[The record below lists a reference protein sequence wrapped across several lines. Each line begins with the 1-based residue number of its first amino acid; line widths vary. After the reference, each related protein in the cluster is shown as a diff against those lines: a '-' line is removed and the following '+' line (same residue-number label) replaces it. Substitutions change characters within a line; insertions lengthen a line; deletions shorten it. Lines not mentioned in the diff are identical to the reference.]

1 MGDRL
6 SLNLESSLEALGQ
19 IERAVADFG
28 AEHEWPDDLLFHVQL
43 TLDELATN
51 VINHGYGATG
61 HSFQITVKSNP
72 EAVQIELVDEARPFD
87 PLQNAPQPAIDAGV
101 HERKVGGLGVYIVK
115 ELMDELEYRREN
127 GKNCLTLVKKR

>member
-1 MGDRL
+1 MADNL
-6 SLNLESSLEALGQ
+6 SLKLESSLEALGQ
-19 IERAVADFG
+19 IERAVEEFG
-28 AEHEWPDDLLFHVQL
+28 AEHEWPAELLFHVQL

-51 VINHGYGATG
+51 VINHGYGESG
-61 HSFQITVKSNP
+61 YSFQITVKSKP

-87 PLQNAPQPAIDAGV
+87 PLKNAPHPAIDAGV
-101 HERKVGGLGVYIVK
+101 QERKVGGLGVYIVK

>member
-1 MGDRL
+1 MADNL
-6 SLNLESSLEALGQ
+6 SLKLESSLEALGQ
-19 IERAVADFG
+19 IERAVEEFG
-28 AEHEWPDDLLFHVQL
+28 AELLFHVQL

-51 VINHGYGATG
+51 VINHGYGESG
-61 HSFQITVKSNP
+61 YSFQITVKSKP

-87 PLQNAPQPAIDAGV
+87 PLQNAPHPAIDAGV
-101 HERKVGGLGVYIVK
+101 QERKVGGLGVYIVK

>member
-1 MGDRL
+1 MSNQL
-6 SLNLESSLEALGQ
+6 SLNLESSLDALGE
-19 IERAVADFG
+19 IERALTEFG

-51 VINHGYGATG
+51 VINHGYGAGG
-61 HSFQITVKSNP
+61 HSFQITIKSNP

-87 PLQNAPQPAIDAGV
+87 PLQDAPQPAIDAGV

-115 ELMDELEYRREN
+115 ELMDEMEYRRED
-127 GKNCLTLVKKR
+127 GKNRLILVKKR

>member
-1 MGDRL
+1 MADQL
-6 SLNLESSLEALGQ
+6 SLNLESSLEALGE
-19 IERAVADFG
+19 IERAVTEFG
-28 AEHEWPDDLLFHVQL
+28 AENEWPEDLLFHVQL

-51 VINHGYGATG
+51 VINHGYGAGG

-87 PLQNAPQPAIDAGV
+87 PLQDAPQPAIDAGV

-115 ELMDELEYRREN
+115 ELMDEMEYRREG

>member
-1 MGDRL
+1 MSNQL
-6 SLNLESSLEALGQ
+6 SLNLESSLDALGE
-19 IERAVADFG
+19 IERALTEFG

-51 VINHGYGATG
+51 VINHGYGAGG
-61 HSFQITVKSNP
+61 HSFQITIKSNP

-87 PLQNAPQPAIDAGV
+87 PLQDAPQPAIDAGV

-115 ELMDELEYRREN
+115 ELMDEMEYRREG
-127 GKNCLTLVKKR
+127 GKNRLILVKKR

>member
-1 MGDRL
+1 MSNQI
-6 SLNLESSLEALGQ
+6 SLNLESSLDALGE
-19 IERAVADFG
+19 IEQALTEFG
-28 AEHEWPDDLLFHVQL
+28 AEHEWPEDLLFHVQL

-51 VINHGYGATG
+51 VINHGYGASG

-87 PLQNAPQPAIDAGV
+87 PLQDSPQPAIDAGV
-101 HERKVGGLGVYIVK
+101 HERRVGGLGVYIVK
-115 ELMDELEYRREN
+115 ELMDEMEYRREN

>member
-1 MGDRL
+1 MADQL
-6 SLNLESSLEALGQ
+6 SLNLESSLEALGE
-19 IERAVADFG
+19 IERAVTEFG
-28 AEHEWPDDLLFHVQL
+28 AENGWPDDLLFHVQL

-51 VINHGYGATG
+51 VINHGYGAGG

-72 EAVQIELVDEARPFD
+72 EAVHIELVDDARPFD
-87 PLQNAPQPAIDAGV
+87 PLQDAPQPAIDAGV

-115 ELMDELEYRREN
+115 ELMDEMEYRREG

>member
-1 MGDRL
+1 MSNQL
-6 SLNLESSLEALGQ
+6 SLNLESSLEALGE
-19 IERAVADFG
+19 IERTVTEFA
-28 AEHEWPDDLLFHVQL
+28 AEHEWPEDLLFHVQL

-51 VINHGYGATG
+51 VINHGYGIG
-61 HSFQITVKSNP
+61 GRSFQITVKSDP

-87 PLQNAPQPAIDAGV
+87 PLHDAPQPAIDAGV

-115 ELMDELEYRREN
+115 ELMDEMEYRRED